1 MAEQSAVQAVARE
14 KEIEL
19 RYIEKKTPLRRACD
33 YLLMTVATAIYSAG
47 VSLFLDPNSL
57 APGGVTGISVILN
70 RLTSLETGTWIL
82 LLNIPILAVGMWKFG
97 FRFILS
103 TMYCTV
109 LTSSF
114 TNFFSGLGP
123 LTGDLLLAAVAG
135 GALIAVGMGL
145 VFKAGSTTGGMDII
159 IKLLRL
165 KMPYMKTGTLF
176 LTMDAIVVS
185 SAALLFRNIER
196 ALYSGLAIF
205 ITSVVLDLVLYGRDS
220 AKLLYIISDRHE
232 SITRRILEE
241 LDIGVTYVN
250 GSGAYSGKEKKVI
263 LCVIRKNLSS
273 KAEEIVKEE
282 DPLAFMIITR
292 ATEIYGEGYK
302 NIFSEKL

>member
-1 MAEQSAVQAVARE
+1 MAEQSAVKAASRE
-14 KEIEL
+14 KEREL
-19 RYIEKKTPLRRACD
+19 RYIEKKTPLRRVCD
-33 YLLMTVATAIYSAG
+33 YLLMTVAAAIYSAG

-109 LTSSF
+109 LTSLF
-114 TNFFSGLGP
+114 TNIFSRLGP
-123 LTGDLLLAAVAG
+123 MTDDLFLATVAG

-185 SAALLFRNIER
+185 SAALLFWDIEKG
-196 ALYSGLAIF
+196 LYSGMSIF

-220 AKLLYIISDRHE
+220 AKLLYIISDHHE
-232 SITRRILEE
+232 NITRRILEE

-250 GSGAYSGKEKKVI
+250 GSGAYSGKEKSVI
-263 LCVIRKNLSS
+263 MCVIRKNLSP
-273 KAEEIVKEE
+273 KVEEIVKEE